1 MPNLSMIARHWRERG
16 QPPSSVSAFTLLEV
30 LAALALCVLLAS
42 VTATAVVHSGGS
54 VRRAIRLQDQ
64 ALRLRALH
72 AQARLHPAGLADA
85 AAPSPSSP
93 WRVAMEERLVP
104 APPPPK
110 SVALRPGRP
119 ASPPPPRRWTVLTLH
134 DSTGTLRPV
143 QLEILEP
150 AP

>member
-1 MPNLSMIARHWRERG
+1 MIHPI
-16 QPPSSVSAFTLLEV
+16 PPSGRTSSRGFTLLEV
-30 LAALALCVLLAS
+30 LGALALCVLLAGVAAS
-42 VTATAVVHSGGS
+42 ATIQSSSAL
-54 VRRAIRLQDQ
+54 RRTEALQDQ

-85 AAPSPSSP
+85 AVPSPASP
-93 WRVAMEERLVP
+93 WLVAMEERLVP